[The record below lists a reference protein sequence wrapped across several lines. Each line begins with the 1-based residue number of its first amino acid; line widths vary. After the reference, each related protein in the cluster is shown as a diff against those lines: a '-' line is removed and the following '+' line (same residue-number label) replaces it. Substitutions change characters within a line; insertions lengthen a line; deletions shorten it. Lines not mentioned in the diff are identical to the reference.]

1 MMKKSDLFQ
10 VSAAGN
16 LDIKPNPPNS
26 AAANN
31 NNNNNNNNNSN
42 TITSSY

>member
-1 MMKKSDLFQ
+1 MKKSDLFQ

-16 LDIKPNPPNS
+16 LDIKPTQQPSNTS

-31 NNNNNNNNNSN
+31 NNNN
-42 TITSSY
+42 